1 MREDEIVVRQVTTAS
16 EGETRALGLKIAS
29 LLHPGDIILL
39 IGELGTGKTVMAKGV
54 ARGLGVKENI
64 LSPTFTLLKEYEGK
78 VPLYHLDAYRL
89 HGAGDLYELGLEEY
103 LEEGVLL
110 VEWGDRVYEFF
121 KEEFLEVRMDFAGD
135 ESRSIRIIAAGSD
148 WGRRLRALDSGG
160 DLIV

>member
-1 MREDEIVVRQVTTAS
+1 MGEDEIVVRQAATAS
-16 EGETRALGLKIAS
+16 EAETRALGEKLAS
-29 LLHPGDIILL
+29 LFRPGDIILL
-39 IGELGTGKTVMAKGV
+39 IGELGTGKTVLAKGV

-64 LSPTFTLLKEYEGK
+64 LSPTFTLLKEYAGK

-121 KEEFLEVRMDFAGD
+121 KEDFLEVRMDFTGD
-135 ESRSIRIIAAGSD
+135 ESRSIRLIAAGD
-148 WGRRLRALDSGG
+148 WGRRLEALDLRG
-160 DLIV
+160 DLGV